1 MPNAKRRVGCLRH
14 GLLVAACAGP
24 LAALWATPAQPAE
37 TAQAAQTAPT
47 AETAPPAAVPAP
59 ALASPTTPD
68 VAPVVQVRQYVVLG
82 ATLLPPSTVE
92 AALAGLTGPR
102 TVEELHRAAA
112 DVQALYSRVGYGAVV
127 VYLPPQEVSGGVIT
141 LQVIEGRLSAVRVE
155 GAGSPADEAAVLA
168 SLPALKTGQTP
179 RIDQLDLQLRL
190 ANANPA
196 RRLRLVLLPGQQPE
210 QTEAEVAV
218 QPGARRQV
226 SLDLDNTGPPG
237 TGRAR
242 LALGW
247 RDADF
252 SARDDVL
259 DLRLQLS
266 PDQPR
271 RFAAASL
278 NYRLPL
284 YDHATLLDAYA
295 LVSDTQSSRI
305 PTAAGD
311 LRFAGR
317 GDLLGARATRYL
329 PRLEVFEQRLAVGL
343 ERRAQ
348 RNQCAIG
355 TLPGD
360 ACGSAGGDLVITPL
374 SVEYSVA
381 GDAELPLA
389 LSATLVQGLST
400 GGRHGGRAAF
410 EAVRPGARPDFT
422 LLRLEG
428 NLLSPLGPQGWEAGA
443 RLAAQWAAQALVPAM
458 QFGAGGRDSVRGY
471 EERELAADHGIAL
484 SLELSAPRQPI
495 APWPGAVWRAL
506 VFADAAQLRNRAA
519 APCSGALVDCVLASA
534 GVGLRLDA
542 GALHLQ
548 VDLAHTLHAAGT
560 TERSQTRALLWL
572 HAVH

>member
-1 MPNAKRRVGCLRH
+1 MACPSDPQGSRGAAVRFGSVRR
-14 GLLVAACAGP
+14 GLLVVACIGP
-24 LAALWATPAQPAE
+24 LGVPIAAR
-37 TAQAAQTAPT
+37 AQTTPPT
-47 AETAPPAAVPAP
+47 PPPPV
-59 ALASPTTPD
+59 LASPAAPAP
-68 VAPVVQVRQYVVLG
+68 APVVQVRQYQVRGV
-82 ATLLPPSTVE
+82 TLLEPSAVK

-112 DVQALYSRVGYGAVV
+112 DVQALYTRAGYGAVV
-127 VYLPPQEVSGGVIT
+127 VFLPPQEVSGGVVT

-155 GAGSPADEAAVLA
+155 GGGSPAGEAAVLA

-179 RIDQLDLQLRL
+179 RLDQLDVQLRM
-190 ANANPA
+190 ANNNPA

-210 QTEAEVAV
+210 LTEAEVAV
-218 QPGARRQV
+218 QPGVRRQF
-226 SLDLDNTGPPG
+226 SLDLDNTGTPA

-247 RDADF
+247 RDANF

-266 PDQPR
+266 PEHPR

-278 NYRLPL
+278 SYRLPL
-284 YDHATLLDAYA
+284 YDLATMLDAYA

-317 GDLLGARATRYL
+317 GHLLGARATHYL
-329 PRLEVFEQRLAVGL
+329 PRLAVFEQRFAVGL
-343 ERRAQ
+343 ERREQ

-360 ACGSAGGDLVITPL
+360 ACGSAGADLAITPL
-374 SVEYSVA
+374 SVEYSLA
-381 GDAELPLA
+381 GDAYLPLA
-389 LSATLVQGLST
+389 LSAVLVQGLST
-400 GGRHGGRAAF
+400 GGRMGGRAAF
-410 EAVRPGARPDFT
+410 EAVRPGARPDFS

-428 NLLSPLGPQGWEAGA
+428 SLLHPLGPQGWEAGA
-443 RLAAQWAAQALVPAM
+443 RLAAQWAAHPLVPAM

-471 EERELAADHGIAL
+471 EERELAADHGLAL

-506 VFADAAQLRNRAA
+506 AFAEAAQLRNRAS
-519 APCSGALVDCVLASA
+519 APCSGMLVRCTLASA

-542 GALHLQ
+542 GKLSLH
-548 VDLAHTLHAAGT
+548 VDVAHTLHEAGT
-560 TERSQTRALLWL
+560 TERSRTRAHLWL
-572 HAVH
+572 RAVH